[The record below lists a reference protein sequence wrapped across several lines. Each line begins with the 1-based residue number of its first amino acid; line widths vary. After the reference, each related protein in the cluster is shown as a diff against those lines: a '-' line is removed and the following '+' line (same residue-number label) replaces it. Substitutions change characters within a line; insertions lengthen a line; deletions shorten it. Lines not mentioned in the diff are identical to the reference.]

1 MNQMFTKATTNF
13 SFFHLNIRSLAKN
26 FYKLQDF
33 VSLFN
38 KAPSCIA
45 ISETWLNSES
55 AVGTIQ
61 LQNYTFVYKP
71 SSTRAGGVGLYIQ
84 NCLNYSVCH
93 DICMP
98 SSNCESLWVKI
109 KTNSSKFIYLG
120 VIYRHPNQQFDD
132 FEKDLNGLLTN
143 FNLNNNE
150 YIITG
155 DFNIDLLKRTS
166 DNKVGRY
173 YQNLE
178 SHGCFQYGFRNN
190 ASTELATSPIYE
202 RFLENMD
209 KGKSTYAVFLD

>member
-13 SFFHLNIRSLAKN
+13 SVFHLNIRSLAKN
-26 FYKLQDF
+26 FYELQDF
-33 VSLFN
+33 VSMLN

-45 ISETWLNSES
+45 VSETWLNSES

-61 LQNYTFVYKP
+61 LHNYTSIHKP
-71 SSTRAGGVGLYIQ
+71 SSTRAGGVGLCIQ

-98 SSNCESLWVKI
+98 SSICESLWVKI
-109 KTNSSKFIYLG
+109 KTNSSKFIYLR

-132 FEKDLNGLLTN
+132 FEKYLNGILTN

-150 YIITG
+150 HIITG
-155 DFNIDLLKRTS
+155 DFNIDLLKSTS
-166 DNKVGRY
+166 DNNVGRH

-178 SHGCFQYGFRNN
+178 NHGCKPLITAPTRFS
-190 ASTELATSPIYE
+190 STVSPSLLNHI
-202 RFLENMD
+202 
-209 KGKSTYAVFLD
+209 